1 MSQIYTSVTDERMV
15 ADIVAPGYGADDI
28 TVKTAKV
35 SDGNGGKKV
44 LIKVEGKYSRPTGK
58 TGKLVPRFAFD
69 KVVGDGFKEVIDDDR
84 LTDGDFD
91 TDGIKYSVK
100 NGVVRIS
107 IPKTAEATG
116 KVLTASADAN
126 GIVETTEAE

>member
-15 ADIVAPGYGADDI
+15 ADVVAPGYGADDI

-44 LIKVEGKYSRPTGK
+44 LIKVEGQYNRPTAK
-58 TGKLVPRFAFD
+58 TGKLVPRFPFD
-69 KVVGDGFKEVIDDDR
+69 KVVGDGFQEVIDDAR

-100 NGVVRIS
+100 NGGVRIS

-116 KVLTASADAN
+116 NVLTASADAN
-126 GIVETTEAE
+126 GAAYTSEAE